1 MVPASNAAVVDV
13 AVCCCESLLVHTT
26 DPPTGTRTSAGPN
39 LKPAIPTRLP
49 SAVGVVEVIDVM
61 EVTTAVV
68 VVDVLEVSLEQAP
81 MIGKAS
87 ASSADRYLIDHASER
102 VAGRIGAITEM
113 AIAPRDA
120 GHLG

>member
-1 MVPASNAAVVDV
+1 MKSFFAIAIVFFAFT
-13 AVCCCESLLVHTT
+13 CEFAQV
-26 DPPTGTRTSAGPN
+26 
-39 LKPAIPTRLP
+39 
-49 SAVGVVEVIDVM
+49 
-61 EVTTAVV
+61 
-68 VVDVLEVSLEQAP
+68 EQAP

-87 ASSADRYLIDHASER
+87 ASSANRYLIDHASER